1 MSNINNDVLKL
12 LAFILLATLLGIGA
26 LFSKIVGLDF
36 ATGMDVF
43 TRIIMWLAL
52 LGVVIYFINDF
63 GFRFVSILP
72 ASIVSFLL
80 CWLPAFDYWSS
91 QDFRN
96 FSFNGSI
103 NYAWYATGWIQA
115 LIGLA
120 IITGGHG
127 LIHYLDSR
135 SSY

>member
-1 MSNINNDVLKL
+1 L
-12 LAFILLATLLGIGA
+12 LAFILLAALLGTGV
-26 LFSKIVGLDF
+26 LFSKIFGLDF
-36 ATGMDVF
+36 TTGMDVF
-43 TRIIMWLAL
+43 ARIIMWLVL

-63 GFRFVSILP
+63 CIRFVSILP
-72 ASIVSFLL
+72 ASIVSFLV
-80 CWLPAFDYWSS
+80 CWLPVFDYWSS

-96 FSFNGSI
+96 FSFNGNI

-120 IITGGHG
+120 IITCGHG